1 MNISQNNNNN
11 NKKPWYK
18 LWWVWVIVAISI
30 FVLSPYVIMY
40 RNMMF
45 PENAMKKRYREF
57 PYIATI
63 TITNFQTQRDRV
75 TISELVNARTSWVHN
90 QKSDWEKHG
99 RRRYFT
105 LDLSQTDKI
114 TVIFGYE
121 EEFDIQTF
129 ANEITNVAY
138 LNFVDSQNKQIINSE
153 EITSAYS
160 SYQGSTQSYDVI
172 MKVTEDAMQEY
183 LMVAERMS
191 GDTIYI
197 NINFNGSI
205 SSDSF
210 SIEMSD
216 NETLIIKGF
225 INSGAA
231 ESLVK
236 LIELKE
242 VPGNLIVDLKIEQ

>member
-1 MNISQNNNNN
+1 MNTAQNNNNN
-11 NKKPWYK
+11 NKSWYK

-40 RNMMF
+40 RNMTF
-45 PENAMKKRYREF
+45 PESAMKDGYREF
-57 PYIATI
+57 PNIATI
-63 TITNFQTQRDRV
+63 TITNFQTQEEQI
-75 TISELVNARTSWVHN
+75 TIRELVDARTSWVHN
-90 QKSDWEKHG
+90 QKSDWDKYG
-99 RRRYFT
+99 RRRYYT

-121 EEFDIQTF
+121 EEFDIHTF
-129 ANEITNVAY
+129 ASEIINIAY
-138 LNFVDSQNKQIINSE
+138 LDFVDSQNKQIINSE
-153 EITSAYS
+153 EITSAYY
-160 SYQGSTQSYDVI
+160 SYQGATQSYDVI
-172 MKVTEDAMQEY
+172 MKVTDVAMQKY
-183 LMVAERMS
+183 LMAVEHMS
-191 GDTIYI
+191 GDNFFI

-210 SIEMSD
+210 SIEMSG

-225 INSGAA
+225 INISAA

-242 VPGNLIVDLKIEQ
+242 VPANLIVDLKIEQ